1 MSERS
6 ESGGVGGR
14 PPTRDKTEAD
24 EGRVDESGAG
34 GEPAGAGP
42 PPAAGTAGTRRA
54 RIAAAVAAVV
64 LFAAVGAVLALT
76 TPWNPLPGRVPG
88 GHAAADPALDFS
100 PAEIA
105 RSRAFDSAVN
115 PPAYAGL
122 LAGLA
127 VVLVLGLTPL
137 GARFIGWATARVRRR
152 PLRIVA
158 AAVAVTTLLR
168 LAGLPFH
175 IWSESV
181 LRRYGLST
189 QSWPAW
195 LTDQLKSL
203 GVTWVIYTVA
213 LLLLYA
219 LIRRFPRYWWTG
231 AASGGFVLVVL
242 VSFIYPVVV
251 EPVFNDFHSLKQ
263 GQLRSDLLAMA
274 KRDGV
279 PVEDVLVADASRR
292 TTSLNAYVSGFGSTR
307 RIVLYDTLLKSPRP
321 RIESIVAHE
330 LGHAKRD
337 DVLWGTL
344 VGALGIAG
352 AVCLLYL
359 LMTSPRLLRRAG
371 ADPGDAPER
380 APGERGAADPRTIAL
395 LLALVAAGTL
405 LAAPVQ
411 NLVSRRIEARADA
424 HALNLTR
431 DPATFVSMQH
441 ELSVRNIS
449 DLSPDALEYILWM
462 SHPSGPDRI
471 AMARDWARM
480 NQVAVPPP
488 LR

>member
-1 MSERS
+1 MSE
-6 ESGGVGGR
+6 
-14 PPTRDKTEAD
+14 TEAD
-24 EGRVDESGAG
+24 EGRAETAG
-34 GEPAGAGP
+34 GPPGPGPA
-42 PPAAGTAGTRRA
+42 RRP
-54 RIAAAVAAVV
+54 RIAAAIAAAV
-64 LFAAVGAVLALT
+64 LFAAVAAVLALT

-88 GHAAADPALDFS
+88 GHAKADPSLDFTS
-100 PAEIA
+100 AEIA

-115 PPAYAGL
+115 PPAYT
-122 LAGLA
+122 GLA
-127 VVLVLGLTPL
+127 VGLVLILILGLTPL
-137 GARFIGWATARVRRR
+137 GSRFIGWVTTRPHRRW
-152 PLRIVA
+152 LRIIVA
-158 AAVAVTTLLR
+158 TVALTTLLR
-168 LAGLPFH
+168 LAGLPFD

-195 LTDQLKSL
+195 LVDQLKSL
-203 GVTWVIYTVA
+203 GVTWVIYTIA

-231 AASGGFVLVVL
+231 AAAGGFVLVVL
-242 VSFIYPVVV
+242 VSFIYPVAV
-251 EPVFNDFHSLKQ
+251 EPVFNKFHSLER
-263 GQLRSDLLAMA
+263 GPLRSELMAMA
-274 KRDGV
+274 QRDGV

-352 AVCLLYL
+352 ALCLLYL

-371 ADPGDAPER
+371 VDPGGADPGGADPDGAGTAGR
-380 APGERGAADPRTIAL
+380 GGGAADPRSIAL
-395 LLALVAAGTL
+395 LLALVTAGTT

-411 NLVSRRIEARADA
+411 NVVSRRIEARADA

-449 DLSPDALEYILWM
+449 DLNPDAMEYLLWLT
-462 SHPSGPDRI
+462 HPSGPDRI

-480 NQVAVPPP
+480 HHVQAPPP
-488 LR
+488 LH

>member
-6 ESGGVGGR
+6 EPGGAEGR
-14 PPTRDKTEAD
+14 PPTDDTR
-24 EGRVDESGAG
+24 
-34 GEPAGAGP
+34 
-42 PPAAGTAGTRRA
+42 GTRRA
-54 RIAAAVAAVV
+54 RVAAGVAAAV
-64 LFAAVGAVLALT
+64 LFAGVGAVLALT
-76 TPWNPLPGRVPG
+76 TPWNPLPGHVPG
-88 GHAAADPALDFS
+88 GHVRADPALDFS

-127 VVLVLGLTPL
+127 VILVLGLTPL
-137 GARFIGWATARVRRR
+137 GARLIARVTARTRRR
-152 PLRIVA
+152 PLRVVL
-158 AAVAVTTLLR
+158 AVLALTTVLR
-168 LAGLPFH
+168 LAGLPFDV
-175 IWSESV
+175 WSESV

-195 LTDQLKSL
+195 LVDQLKSL
-203 GVTWVIYTVA
+203 GVTWVLYAIA

-219 LIRRFPRYWWTG
+219 LMRRFPRYWWTG
-231 AASGGFVLVVL
+231 AAAGGFVLVVL
-242 VSFIYPVVV
+242 VSFIYPVAV
-251 EPVFNDFHSLKQ
+251 EPVFNKFHSLEQ
-263 GQLRSDLLAMA
+263 GRLRSDLLAMA
-274 KRDGV
+274 ERDGV
-279 PVEDVLVADASRR
+279 PVKDVLVADASRR
-292 TTSLNAYVSGFGSTR
+292 TTALNAYVSGFGSTR

-321 RIESIVAHE
+321 QIESIVGHE

-352 AVCLLYL
+352 ALCLLYL

-371 ADPGDAPER
+371 ADPDGGPDE
-380 APGERGAADPRTIAL
+380 APGEPGPGGGRGAADPRTIAL
-395 LLALVAAGTL
+395 LLALVTAGTQ

-441 ELSVRNIS
+441 ALSVRNIS
-449 DLSPDALEYILWM
+449 DLSPDALEYLLWM

-480 NQVAVPPP
+480 NGAPVPPP
-488 LR
+488 PRR